1 MPVLRLGQE
10 DHEFQ
15 NNLDLDASSKR
26 KETPK
31 SLEDTVLRIFG
42 CFFGSSRLSDITL
55 ILSYTL
61 PQEKPWEES

>member
-26 KETPK
+26 KEKKPPK
-31 SLEDTVLRIFG
+31 PLKIQCSGSLGISLGRVDSV
-42 CFFGSSRLSDITL
+42 
-55 ILSYTL
+55 ILL
-61 PQEKPWEES
+61 